1 MTARM
6 AGDDPDPLAH
16 TRPVS
21 SGADDDMAL
30 GATVPLERPS
40 NAGDALSTSSRVGRL
55 VLLRKL
61 GEGAM
66 GVVYAAYD
74 EALDRRVAVKV
85 LKSGGATSDWL
96 VREAQALAKLS
107 HPNVVPVYDVGKH
120 EDSLFLAMEFVEGRT
135 LRAFAEEPGRSLED
149 VVRALVGAGRGL
161 AAAHEAG
168 LVHRDFKP
176 ENVLVGEDRRAR
188 VVDFGLAGLSVAAAE
203 PARSG
208 RARPNALRAPLT
220 MPGTLLGTPV
230 YMAPEQ
236 FHGERATAASDQW
249 SFAISLY
256 ELAYGQRPFDGEQLA
271 QLAVNV
277 VEGRLRPPP
286 ANTTAPPWIFA
297 VAKRGLAL
305 DPKDRYPSL
314 AAMVD
319 AMEAHLPRAQDD
331 PSQVRREQGILFG
344 TLIVYATG
352 ITAYKMLRGHDN
364 AFFTPWDQVRLGL
377 LFFAVSTGAVALVW
391 KKLRVNK
398 YGRRLAG
405 LFAATPAMI
414 TLHRVV
420 AAVLGTPVLHTL
432 VMDMFLAS
440 IGFLLTAV
448 AIDRRLAIA
457 PIIGFLGV
465 FVAAFNPALAP
476 ILFGAVGVVGLG
488 LGVYVWGRPRPN
500 DRIGDARTPSTP
512 GGLDSTPAPQSSP

>member
-6 AGDDPDPLAH
+6 ADGDPDPMAN
-16 TRPVS
+16 TSPVS
-21 SGADDDMAL
+21 ASADDELAL
-30 GATVPLERPS
+30 GATVPLEPG
-40 NAGDALSTSSRVGRL
+40 AHPDDALSTTSRVGRL
-55 VLLRKL
+55 ALLRKL

-85 LKSGGATSDWL
+85 LKSGGATSEWL

-120 EDSLFLAMEFVEGRT
+120 DDHVFLAMEFVEGRT
-135 LRAFAEEPGRSLED
+135 LRVYAEEPERSLED

-176 ENVLVGEDRRAR
+176 ENVLVGQDGRAR
-188 VVDFGLAGLSVAAAE
+188 VVDFGLAGLSAGSAAQVQGAK
-203 PARSG
+203 AHRNG
-208 RARPNALRAPLT
+208 LRAPLT

-236 FHGERATAASDQW
+236 MRGERATAASDQW
-249 SFAISLY
+249 SFAVSLY
-256 ELAYGQRPFDGEQLA
+256 ELTYGQRPFEGEQLA

-286 ANTTAPPWIFA
+286 AGTAAPPWIAA
-297 VAKRGLAL
+297 VARRGLAR
-305 DPKDRYPSL
+305 DPKERFPSL

-319 AMEAHLPRAQDD
+319 EMEAHLPRKHDD

-344 TLIVYATG
+344 TLIVYAAG
-352 ITAYKMLRGHDN
+352 ITAYLLVRGAEN
-364 AFFTPWDQVRLGL
+364 VFATPWDLVRFGFI
-377 LFFAVSTGAVALVW
+377 FFAVSATAVAVVW
-391 KKLRVNK
+391 KKLRANK

-405 LFAATPAMI
+405 LFAATPALI
-414 TLHRVV
+414 TLHRIIG
-420 AAVLGTPVLHTL
+420 AVLGTPVLHTV
-432 VMDMFLAS
+432 VMDMFLAT
-440 IGFLLTAV
+440 IAFVLTAV
-448 AIDRRLAIA
+448 AIDRRLAVA
-457 PIIGFLGV
+457 PVISLLGV
-465 FVAAFNPALAP
+465 AVATFHPQLAP
-476 ILFGAVGVVGLG
+476 LLFGVVGVLGLG
-488 LGVYVWGRPRPN
+488 LGVYVWGRQRAV
-500 DRIGDARTPSTP
+500 DIGSARTPSMP
-512 GGLDSTPAPQSSP
+512 RGLGSTPAPSGGE

>member
-1 MTARM
+1 M
-6 AGDDPDPLAH
+6 ADDEPGPSANPG
-16 TRPVS
+16 PVS
-21 SGADDDMAL
+21 SGADDEIAL
-30 GATVPLERPS
+30 GATVPLERAAS
-40 NAGDALSTSSRVGRL
+40 AEDALSTTSRVGRL

-85 LKSGGATSDWL
+85 LKSGGATSEWL

-107 HPNVVPVYDVGKH
+107 HPNVVPVYDVGHH
-120 EDSLFLAMEFVEGRT
+120 EDSVFLTMEFVEGRT

-161 AAAHEAG
+161 AAAHGAG

-176 ENVLVGEDRRAR
+176 ENVLVGEDGRAR

-208 RARPNALRAPLT
+208 KARPNALRAPLT
-220 MPGTLLGTPV
+220 LPGTLLGTPV

-249 SFAISLY
+249 SFAVSLY

-271 QLAVNV
+271 HLALNV
-277 VEGRLRPPP
+277 VEGRLRPSP
-286 ANTTAPPWIFA
+286 AGTAAPPWIFA
-297 VAKRGLAL
+297 VAKRGLSR
-305 DPKDRYPSL
+305 DPKERYPSL

-319 AMEAHLPRAQDD
+319 AMEAHLPRSQDD

-344 TLIVYATG
+344 TLIVYVTG
-352 ITAYKMLRGHDN
+352 ITVHNMLRGHETVF
-364 AFFTPWDQVRLGL
+364 ATPWDAVKLGL
-377 LFFAVSTGAVALVW
+377 VFTAVSAGAVALVW

-405 LFAATPAMI
+405 LFAATPAVI
-414 TLHRVV
+414 TMHRTI
-420 AAVLGTPVLHTL
+420 AAVLGTPVLHTM
-432 VMDMFLAS
+432 VVDMFLAT
-440 IGFLLTAV
+440 IAFLLTAV
-448 AIDRRLAIA
+448 AIDRRLAVA
-457 PIIGFLGV
+457 PVVGFVGV
-465 FVAAFNPALAP
+465 AVATLNPTLAP
-476 ILFGAVGVVGLG
+476 LLFGAVGLVGLG
-488 LGVYVWGRPRPN
+488 LGVYVWGRQRAS
-500 DRIGDARTPSTP
+500 DRIGDARTPSGLP
-512 GGLDSTPAPQSSP
+512 GLASTPSPPSRP